1 VAEQAFPRIAQVVVD
16 SMNPRVSA
24 EFWRSLLGLDYRKG
38 HEPPD
43 PGADDPAGQDWL
55 NLLTTTGE
63 PCLAFQKVDEL
74 TRSTWPTSA
83 IPQQLHLDLTVRSL
97 NELNTVHVHVLE
109 LDGQLLLDR
118 SNSLEEPLRVYADP
132 DGHPFCIFVVA
143 HN

>member
-1 VAEQAFPRIAQVVVD
+1 VVEQAFPRIAQVVVD
-16 SMNPRVSA
+16 STNPRMRA
-24 EFWRSLLGLDYRKG
+24 EFWKSLLGLDYRQG
-38 HEPPD
+38 HEPPG
-43 PGADDPAGQDWL
+43 PGSDDPAGQDWL
-55 NLLTTTGE
+55 NLLTPTGE

-83 IPQQLHLDLTVRSL
+83 IPQQLHLDLTVRSV
-97 NELNTVHVHVLE
+97 NELNAVHVRVLE